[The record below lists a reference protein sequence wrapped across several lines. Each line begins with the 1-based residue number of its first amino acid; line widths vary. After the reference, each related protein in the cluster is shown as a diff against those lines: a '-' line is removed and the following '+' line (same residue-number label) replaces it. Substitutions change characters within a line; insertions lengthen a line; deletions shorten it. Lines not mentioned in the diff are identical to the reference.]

1 MRSFLVELSAIC
13 GSEISEVSPDNYV
26 EQLRWLGK
34 KTIGDIKHFLEENHS
49 LALSLAKSALEN
61 TDLDILSSSVGL
73 RFLCRAE
80 LLNKSYTEEQ
90 VTEFL
95 MLSVGNTQRAS
106 RMAKSLLKTAMN

>member
-1 MRSFLVELSAIC
+1 MRSFLVVLSAIC
-13 GSEISEVSPDNYV
+13 GSEISEVSPDKYM

-80 LLNKSYTEEQ
+80 LLNKNYTEEQ

-95 MLSVGNTQRAS
+95 MLSVGNAQRAS
-106 RMAKSLLKTAMN
+106 RMAKSLLKKL